1 MAYFWTDKIFDVRYS
16 NQEMNAVAILWGDD
30 ENSLREHYLA
40 VDMEDEQFR
49 DLLKEVTWDQI
60 EASTQAANEVRR
72 QEFREAFND
81 YARRTDA
88 YIKQETENAIGSLE
102 ILFDF
107 DETDEKHKE
116 TLFKLKLKMF
126 EQESVKKSKSKTG
139 KADIRK
145 AKTPVEAVKAF
156 SKFIK

>member
-60 EASTQAANEVRR
+60 EASTQAANEV
-72 QEFREAFND
+72 
-81 YARRTDA
+81 
-88 YIKQETENAIGSLE
+88 S
-102 ILFDF
+102 
-107 DETDEKHKE
+107 
-116 TLFKLKLKMF
+116 
-126 EQESVKKSKSKTG
+126 
-139 KADIRK
+139 
-145 AKTPVEAVKAF
+145 
-156 SKFIK
+156 